1 MPCRSLSP
9 SHAGAPHRLAVARR
23 GIAATEFA
31 ISAAFL
37 VLAMTA
43 LYDFGRASWRKL
55 EVTAAAQA
63 GAVYAAA
70 NGMNITGITA
80 AIAAATNTNT
90 ITATPAPTM
99 SCGCPNGTSGITP
112 TACNATCPGTSNPA
126 QLAGYYATISAR
138 GSYTFMFR
146 YPYVTS
152 PLVISARTVLKLQ

>member
-1 MPCRSLSP
+1 MACLSLPRCR
-9 SHAGAPHRLAVARR
+9 AAARQRLARSR
-23 GIAATEFA
+23 SGIAATEFA
-31 ISAAFL
+31 IGAAFL

-70 NGMNITGITA
+70 NGMNITGIAA
-80 AIAAATNTNT
+80 AIAAATNTAA

-112 TACNATCPGTSNPA
+112 TACNATCPGTSPA
-126 QLAGYYATISAR
+126 QLAGYYATISAS

-152 PLVISARTVLKLQ
+152 PLAISARTVLKLQ